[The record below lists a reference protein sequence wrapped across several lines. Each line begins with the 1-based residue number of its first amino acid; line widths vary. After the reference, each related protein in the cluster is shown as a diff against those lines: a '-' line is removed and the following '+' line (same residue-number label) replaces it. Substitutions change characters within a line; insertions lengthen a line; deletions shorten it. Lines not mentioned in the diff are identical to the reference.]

1 MSLRAE
7 AAALSKRPGTQQS
20 RIARLLES
28 LSDDERDEVV
38 ALIWDDKHISA
49 RAVAEVLNKH
59 FEAEFGE
66 FTNQQIQ
73 AHRRG
78 PRP

>member
-28 LSDDERDEVV
+28 LGDDDRDEVV

-49 RAVAEVLNKH
+49 RAVAEVLNKYY
-59 FEAEFGE
+59 ADEFGE